1 MATSIFLPQ
10 WGMGMQEATIIKW
23 LKKEGDLVKKG
34 EPLVEV
40 ESSKVNA
47 EVESSVDGY
56 LIKIGSGEGQ
66 VVKVGAIIAY
76 VGEKDEKI
84 QIEENNNL
92 EEKKSLYKTTAPKN
106 ERIKVQITP
115 IARRVAKELGIDLG
129 KVVGSGPNGRITE
142 NDVRNFDSS
151 TDNEENKEGATL
163 ISGIRKVIAQRMTES
178 NSIPSVTLTSKVDIT
193 NCVNYQSELL
203 KEWRKEKIRPTFQ
216 DLIVKSVAISLSEHK
231 IFNAHFLENEI
242 KQFDEIN
249 IGIAYAL
256 NNGLIVPVIKNS
268 QDKSLLDIAKN
279 IREFSKKEK
288 KGFSQED
295 ISGSTFSITSLNSTV
310 VDNFNPLINPP
321 EVAILG
327 IGRTSEEILIISGK
341 QEIRKVCYFNLT
353 FDHRAVDGFPASKFL
368 ESIIKNIQSPETL
381 EKK

>member
-76 VGEKDEKI
+76 VGERDEKI

-92 EEKKSLYKTTAPKN
+92 EEKKSSYKNTAPKN

-115 IARRVAKELGIDLG
+115 IARRAAKELGIDLS

-142 NDVRNFDSS
+142 NDVRNYDSS
-151 TDNEENKEGATL
+151 TDNKKGAAL
-163 ISGIRKVIAQRMTES
+163 ISGIRKVIAKRMTES
-178 NSIPSVTLTSKVDIT
+178 NSIPSVTLTSKADIT

-216 DLIVKSVAISLSEHK
+216 DLIVKSVALSLSEYK
-231 IFNAHFLENEI
+231 IFNAHFLDNEI
-242 KQFDEIN
+242 KQSDEIN

-256 NNGLIVPVIKNS
+256 NDGLVVPVIKKS

-310 VDNFNPLINPP
+310 VDSFNPLINPP

-327 IGRTSEEILIISGK
+327 IGRTSDEILIISGK

-353 FDHRAVDGFPASKFL
+353 FDHRVVDGFPASKFL
-368 ESIIKNIQSPETL
+368 ESIIKNIQSPQSL
-381 EKK
+381 VEK

>member
-1 MATSIFLPQ
+1 MKLT
-10 WGMGMQEATIIKW
+10 
-23 LKKEGDLVKKG
+23 
-34 EPLVEV
+34 
-40 ESSKVNA
+40 
-47 EVESSVDGY
+47 
-56 LIKIGSGEGQ
+56 
-66 VVKVGAIIAY
+66 
-76 VGEKDEKI
+76 
-84 QIEENNNL
+84 L
-92 EEKKSLYKTTAPKN
+92 EL
-106 ERIKVQITP
+106 
-115 IARRVAKELGIDLG
+115 
-129 KVVGSGPNGRITE
+129 
-142 NDVRNFDSS
+142 
-151 TDNEENKEGATL
+151 
-163 ISGIRKVIAQRMTES
+163 
-178 NSIPSVTLTSKVDIT
+178 
-193 NCVNYQSELL
+193 
-203 KEWRKEKIRPTFQ
+203 
-216 DLIVKSVAISLSEHK
+216 H
-231 IFNAHFLENEI
+231 
-242 KQFDEIN
+242 
-249 IGIAYAL
+249 AL
-256 NNGLIVPVIKNS
+256 NNGLVVPVIKNS